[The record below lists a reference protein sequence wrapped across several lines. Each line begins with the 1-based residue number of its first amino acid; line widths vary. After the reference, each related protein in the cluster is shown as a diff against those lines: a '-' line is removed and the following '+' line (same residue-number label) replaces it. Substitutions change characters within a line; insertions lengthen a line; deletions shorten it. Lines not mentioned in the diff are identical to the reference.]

1 MSLLKWLKSSKAQ
14 PRAEPVPAPIA
25 SPADPRSDEIAP
37 APPPEQTI
45 SLELG
50 PILKMLPIPLG
61 QPMPRSIIDTDE
73 EIALPF
79 KLIQSQ
85 LCSGRV
91 VVKAATLLDAMPEHL
106 RIALGEIDSNAKI
119 PIPLQE
125 IFRKLP
131 SDAIKLRDDQ
141 VNEDPSEIVPTPF
154 TEKAQE
160 DAIRFAERVEPTPPP
175 AAAVATDSDF
185 TPLNAIFVTD
195 EPLDLPAVLAKIAQ
209 LPTVQACVLTT
220 GDGRIILG
228 SLGNEK
234 LDHAVQ
240 RLIPRLFDESKS
252 KLSEQGISSLQTITY
267 SCRDEQLS
275 SFGQDNVYLTVL
287 HGPRPFKPGVREK
300 IFRVLAELARTKGQ
314 SFA

>member
-25 SPADPRSDEIAP
+25 SPADSRSEEIP
-37 APPPEQTI
+37 PPPPPEQTI

-50 PILKMLPIPLG
+50 PILKMLALPLR
-61 QPMPRSIIDTDE
+61 QPTLPSIIDTGE

-85 LCSGRV
+85 LSSGRV
-91 VVKAATLLDAMPEHL
+91 VVKAATLLDVMPEHL
-106 RIALGEIDSNAKI
+106 RIALGEIDSNAEI

-141 VNEDPSEIVPTPF
+141 VIEDPSEIVPTPF

-160 DAIRFAERVEPTPPP
+160 DAILFTERVEPTPPG
-175 AAAVATDSDF
+175 AAAATDSDF
-185 TPLNAIFVTD
+185 TRLNAIFVTD

-209 LPTVQACVLTT
+209 LPTVQACVLAT

-240 RLIPRLFDESKS
+240 TLIPRLFDESKS
-252 KLSEQGISSLQTITY
+252 KLSEQGISPLQTITY
-267 SCRDEQLS
+267 SCRDQQLS

>member
-1 MSLLKWLKSSKAQ
+1 MGFLNWLKSNKAQ
-14 PRAEPVPAPIA
+14 PRTEPVPSPGA
-25 SPADPRSDEIAP
+25 SPPDPRPDEIAP
-37 APPPEQTI
+37 PPPPEQTI
-45 SLELG
+45 SLELR
-50 PILKMLPIPLG
+50 PILKMFPLHLG
-61 QPMPRSIIDTDE
+61 QPTLRSVIDTDE

-85 LCSGRV
+85 LSAGRV
-91 VVKAATLLDAMPEHL
+91 VVKAATLLDAMPEHI

-125 IFRKLP
+125 IFRNLP

-141 VNEDPSEIVPTPF
+141 VIEHPDEIVPTPF

-160 DAIRFAERVEPTPPP
+160 DALRFAEPVEPTPPGVVVVP
-175 AAAVATDSDF
+175 ETDF
-185 TPLNAIFVTD
+185 TRLNSIFVTD

-209 LPTVQACVLTT
+209 LPAIQACVLTT

-234 LDHAVQ
+234 LDHAIQ
-240 RLIPRLFDESKS
+240 TLIPRLFDESKS
-252 KLSEQGISSLQTITY
+252 KLSEQGISPLQTITY
-267 SCRDEQLS
+267 SCQDEQLS
-275 SFGQDNVYLTVL
+275 SFGQENVYLTVL
-287 HGPRPFKPGVREK
+287 HGQRPFKPGVREK
-300 IFRVLAELARTKGQ
+300 IFRVLAELAKMKGQ